1 MNRKEVKGKTP
12 ELLPDPIERVNANL
26 ERLCDLLETLV
37 DSRAM
42 EVKAE
47 LQTEHEKKELGRIAK
62 EILHS

>member
-12 ELLPDPIERVNANL
+12 DLLPDPIERVNSNL

-37 DSRAM
+37 DSRAV
-42 EVKAE
+42 ELQSE
-47 LQTEHEKKELGRIAK
+47 LQTEYEKKELGRIAK